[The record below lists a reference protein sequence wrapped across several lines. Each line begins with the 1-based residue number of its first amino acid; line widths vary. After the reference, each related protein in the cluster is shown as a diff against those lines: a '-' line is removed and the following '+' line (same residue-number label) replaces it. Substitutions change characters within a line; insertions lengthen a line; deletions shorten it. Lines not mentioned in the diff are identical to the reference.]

1 MFNMAFLL
9 PAGRIIAVFKYII
22 PAIKPDIS
30 PLFLKYI
37 TEEYL

>member
-1 MFNMAFLL
+1 MAFLL
-9 PAGRIIAVFKYII
+9 PVGRIIAVIKYII

>member
-1 MFNMAFLL
+1 MAFLL
-9 PAGRIIAVFKYII
+9 PAGRITAVFKYII

-30 PLFLKYI
+30 PLFFKNI

>member
-1 MFNMAFLL
+1 MAFLL

-30 PLFLKYI
+30 PLFFKNI